1 MEWKEARREREVREG
16 KGGINTPER
25 KATRRSRGQCRAHWR
40 DFPQV
45 GPAWAHKTGGEEY
58 GEDKQRC
65 PVANRLQPLIGV
77 RHLGEVETS
86 KEIPAVYGEEGV
98 GRGRGGRERE
108 KWVEGRE
115 GSRFRGLSV
124 YQLTMC
130 LMSSSME
137 AMMTQNMYH
146 SSEVVRARLRTT
158 PDHVQ
163 ER

>member
-1 MEWKEARREREVREG
+1 M
-16 KGGINTPER
+16 
-25 KATRRSRGQCRAHWR
+25 
-40 DFPQV
+40 
-45 GPAWAHKTGGEEY
+45 
-58 GEDKQRC
+58 
-65 PVANRLQPLIGV
+65 
-77 RHLGEVETS
+77 
-86 KEIPAVYGEEGV
+86 
-98 GRGRGGRERE
+98 
-108 KWVEGRE
+108 EGRE

>member
-1 MEWKEARREREVREG
+1 MEGSKEGEREIREG

-25 KATRRSRGQCRAHWR
+25 KATRSRGQCRAHWR

-86 KEIPAVYGEEGV
+86 KEIPAVCGEEGV
-98 GRGRGGRERE
+98 GGGRGRSGWR
-108 KWVEGRE
+108 EGRGQDLE
-115 GSRFRGLSV
+115 GFLCTS
-124 YQLTMC
+124 
-130 LMSSSME
+130 
-137 AMMTQNMYH
+137 
-146 SSEVVRARLRTT
+146 
-158 PDHVQ
+158 
-163 ER
+163 